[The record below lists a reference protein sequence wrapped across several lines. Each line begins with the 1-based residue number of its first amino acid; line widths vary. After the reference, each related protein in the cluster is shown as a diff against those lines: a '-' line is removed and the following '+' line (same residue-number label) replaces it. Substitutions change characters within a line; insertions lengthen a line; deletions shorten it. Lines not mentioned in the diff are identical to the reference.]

1 MHKMTASDEEDSE
14 FERFLQAV
22 SSQMMYSQY
31 FVCILYSTLLLCI
44 TSHTHLI

>member
-31 FVCILYSTLLLCI
+31 FVYLYSTLYCI